1 MVEVNSDNM
10 SKFMKLL
17 NTVLVEQDLPKEIG
31 EEPKEDLTPTP
42 MDSEIPS
49 ALPKEEDVALD
60 ILKYKNLLKA
70 LREALYN
77 ASKDN
82 IEKQREISNIN
93 VDSDDMK
100 ELKQSE
106 NQLMSF
112 LDREENI
119 PTTEE

>member
-17 NTVLVEQDLPKEIG
+17 NSVLVEQDLPKEIG
-31 EEPKEDLTPTP
+31 EEPNEEVTPTP
-42 MDSEIPS
+42 MDDEIPS
-49 ALPKEEDVALD
+49 ALPEKEDVALD

-82 IEKQREISNIN
+82 LEMQREISNIN
-93 VDSDDMK
+93 VDSDDLE
-100 ELKQSE
+100 ELKQIE
-106 NQLMSF
+106 NQLMAF
-112 LDREENI
+112 LDREESI
-119 PTTEE
+119 PATQE